1 MKLLA
6 TARRD
11 VWTIPV
17 LLGLLTAIGLTSALL
32 GDGIWDVVSWCA
44 LALPLVAVVCMPA
57 LEPVQKSS
65 VDCGAAP

>member
-1 MKLLA
+1 MNLLA
-6 TARRD
+6 NARRD
-11 VWTIPV
+11 VSTIPI

-44 LALPLVAVVCMPA
+44 LALPLIVGAWMPA

-65 VDCGAAP
+65 IGCGAAP